1 MYKLKNGL
9 FLLSFV
15 LSGFLWSQDSVK
27 VKKVTVLPVPAF
39 GYSPET
45 KTYVGA
51 VCLFTFDLYKDSL
64 TRKSNA
70 KVEFN
75 YTWNKQVIIESGWN
89 FFSKEENY
97 FTKGLIHYSKFPDFY
112 YGIGSETPDS
122 NKLAFSSK
130 RFIFDVAVLKKIKAF
145 LFTGFTLK
153 YIEFGNV
160 APINSGNLFYPELVN
175 NYNLGVG
182 YSILKDDRNSILS
195 PTSGKYI
202 YANVSYNFSRT
213 NFLELFLDLRTYKTW
228 KGKYT
233 LAGRFV
239 TDMNLNETPFYE
251 QAFLGGDKFVRGY
264 YYGRYRD
271 RNLSTLQLEF
281 RLPLFWRFGL
291 ASFGGLSNVY
301 PSISKIDLSK
311 TKFNAGL
318 GLRFMVDNKD
328 KTNLRIDYAIGNK
341 HNSGFYISFGE
352 SF

>member
-1 MYKLKNGL
+1 MYKLKNL
-9 FLLSFV
+9 LLVLSFV
-15 LSGFLWSQDSVK
+15 LPVFIWAQDSVK
-27 VKKVTVLPVPAF
+27 VKKMSVLPVPAF

-51 VCLFTFDLYKDSL
+51 VCLFTFDFYQDSI

-75 YTWNKQVIIESGWN
+75 YTWNKQIILESGWN
-89 FFSKEENY
+89 FFSKEEKY

-122 NKLAFSSK
+122 NKLSFSSK
-130 RFIFDVAVLKKIKAF
+130 RFIFDVAVLKKIKPF

-153 YIEFGNV
+153 YIQFGNV
-160 APINSGNLFYPELVN
+160 APINSGNVFYPELVN
-175 NYNLGVG
+175 NSNFGVG

-195 PTSGKYI
+195 PTSGKYV
-202 YANVSYNFSRT
+202 YANASYNFSRT
-213 NFLELFLDLRTYKTW
+213 NFMELFLDLRKYKTW
-228 KGKYT
+228 KEKYT

-239 TDMNLNETPFYE
+239 TDINIQQTPFYE

-271 RNLSTLQLEF
+271 KNLSTLQLEF
-281 RLPLFWRFGL
+281 RMPLFWRFGL
-291 ASFGGLSNVY
+291 ACFSGISNLY
-301 PSISKIDLSK
+301 PSISKMNLSHSK
-311 TKFNAGL
+311 VNAGL
-318 GLRFMVDNKD
+318 GLRFLVDKKD
-328 KTNLRIDYAIGNK
+328 KTNLRIDYAFGNNY
-341 HNSGFYISFGE
+341 NSGFYISFGE